1 MDCGTLMQK
10 MLDNDLSIR
19 EMAKIL
25 GMPKS
30 TLHYKIK
37 HNKLNIDDEF
47 LLVAFDILMK
57 EHKENMW
64 EKGVKA
70 RQNKK

>member
-1 MDCGTLMQK
+1 MDYETLMQE
-10 MLDNDLSIR
+10 MINRNLSIR

-25 GMPKS
+25 GVPKS
-30 TLHYKIK
+30 TLHYRIK
-37 HNKLNIDDEF
+37 NKKRFVDDEF

>member
-1 MDCGTLMQK
+1 MDYEQLMQE
-10 MLDNDLSIR
+10 MINRNLSIR

-25 GMPKS
+25 GIPKS
-30 TLHYKIK
+30 TLHYRIKNKKI
-37 HNKLNIDDEF
+37 LVEDEF

>member
-1 MDCGTLMQK
+1 MDYEKLMQE
-10 MLDNDLSIR
+10 MINRNLSIR

-25 GMPKS
+25 GIPKS
-30 TLHYKIK
+30 TLHYRIKNKKI
-37 HNKLNIDDEF
+37 LVEDEF

>member
-1 MDCGTLMQK
+1 MDCETLMQK

-30 TLHYKIK
+30 TLHYRIKNKKI
-37 HNKLNIDDEF
+37 LVEDEF